1 MSKVVE
7 NYIIMEEVGKGQYSQ
22 VHKGR
27 HIGTGEMVAVKIIKL
42 DAINENPEI
51 QDLISEELQAL
62 RTLESPYIVKHLR
75 YLRTTN
81 NMYEVYQFYQDGDLN
96 ELLTKEGAL
105 PLQKSLKIFKDLVK
119 AIKVLYENCVIHRDI
134 KPENIFMEDGRAI
147 LGDFGFC
154 KLLKN
159 NLELVEGAFGS
170 PMYMSPESLRN
181 QRYGLKSDLYS
192 LGVSD

>member
-27 HIGTGEMVAVKIIKL
+27 HISTGEMVAVKIIKL
-42 DAINENPEI
+42 AAINENPEI

-81 NMYEVYQFYQDGDLN
+81 NMYEVYKFYEDGDLN
-96 ELLTKEGAL
+96 ILLSQDGIL
-105 PLQKSLKIFKDLVK
+105 PIQKSLKLFKDLVK

-134 KPENIFMEDGRAI
+134 KPENVFLQDGRAV

-154 KLLKN
+154 KLLKSK
-159 NLELVEGAFGS
+159 LELVEGAFGS

-181 QRYGLKSDLYS
+181 
-192 LGVSD
+192 